1 MLNRFSCT
9 RPGLSREY
17 TSHALRFR
25 PSWPSLCFMPSLL
38 LVHISLVQSGCS
50 RTCYAGRRCLEQRV
64 HFFSYFSFPE
74 SKPNEVLRREASSNC
89 SFWISGSGCVCRRG
103 SLQRGLCPTVPSTT
117 PCLKPVIST
126 RQVCDGRGCIFYRIF
141 CCPFVMTLG
150 GNAHPSVIPS
160 PNVPNYCSNQFLAP
174 PPQLAAKDIQRYTH
188 LLLCVLPQLC
198 LLPVHAFLYKGL
210 LLG

>member
-9 RPGLSREY
+9 RPELSREY

-64 HFFSYFSFPE
+64 HFLSYFSFPE
-74 SKPNEVLRREASSNC
+74 SKPNEVLCREASSNC
-89 SFWISGSGCVCRRG
+89 SFWISGSGGVCRRG

-126 RQVCDGRGCIFYRIF
+126 RQVCRWERMHLLPHFLLPICYDTWRQ
-141 CCPFVMTLG
+141 CPPFS
-150 GNAHPSVIPS
+150 HPQPKRPKLLQQSIPS
-160 PNVPNYCSNQFLAP
+160 T
-174 PPQLAAKDIQRYTH
+174 AAAI
-188 LLLCVLPQLC
+188 
-198 LLPVHAFLYKGL
+198 GS
-210 LLG
+210 